1 MNINFPPV
9 DETYIKDKV
18 GSGFYTNATELIRDA
33 VRRMREQD
41 EKRGELAAAL
51 RAGEEDIDAG
61 RYKTYSPELLLEIV
75 QKAKKKTS
83 EHRRPKAD
91 VTP

>member
-9 DETYIKDKV
+9 DESYIKTKV
-18 GSGFYTNATELIRDA
+18 RSGFYSNATELIRDA

-41 EKRGELAAAL
+41 EQRSRLLVAL
-51 RAGEEDIDAG
+51 KKGEEDIAAG
-61 RYKTYSPELLLEIV
+61 RYKLYSPELQSEII
-75 QKAKKKTS
+75 
-83 EHRRPKAD
+83 EPKRD